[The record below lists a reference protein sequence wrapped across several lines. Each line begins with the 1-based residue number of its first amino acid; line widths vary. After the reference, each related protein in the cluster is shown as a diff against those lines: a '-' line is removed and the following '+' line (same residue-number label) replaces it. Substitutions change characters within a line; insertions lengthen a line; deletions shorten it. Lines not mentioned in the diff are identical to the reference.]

1 MKAVYVIAVFLGVA
15 SELSQMRE
23 SCLLSVTEADDE
35 SPSSFGKDRTRSIRT
50 RLCAACLQALQVVDL
65 AGPLV
70 SLT

>member
-1 MKAVYVIAVFLGVA
+1 MKAVYEIAVFLGVA

-23 SCLLSVTEADDE
+23 SCLLSVTEADDK

-50 RLCAACLQALQVVDL
+50 HLCAACLQALQVVDL